1 MTYIPEA
8 YIITRSEKDHIRNTL
23 EDAQM
28 FYEQFY
34 SKPSDINNDLMEWR
48 LKDCEEAQHIVRN
61 LESDETQYRPSTKE
75 VNPAIHTKTNYY
87 GQEISIGDTD
97 YFD

>member
-8 YIITRSEKDHIRNTL
+8 YIITRSEANHLRSTL
-23 EDAQM
+23 EDAMM
-28 FYEQFY
+28 FYEMY
-34 SKPSDINNDLMEWR
+34 TSKPSDIEDNEMEFR
-48 LKDCEEAQHIVRN
+48 LKDCEHAQYIVRN
-61 LESDETQYRPSTKE
+61 LESDETQYNPSTKK
-75 VNPAIHTKTNYY
+75 VNSAIHTETNYY